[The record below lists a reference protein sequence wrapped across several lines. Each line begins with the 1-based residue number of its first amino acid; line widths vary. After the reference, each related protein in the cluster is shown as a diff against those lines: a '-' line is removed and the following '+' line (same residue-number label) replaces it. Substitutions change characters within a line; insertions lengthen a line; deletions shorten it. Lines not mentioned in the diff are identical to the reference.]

1 MDKQTEKLL
10 NLLHI
15 FGANLIL
22 QVFGGAGAVWGFSEV
37 IGLRTPETVWLWRPV
52 AQFVG
57 AVFFARWILELD
69 AHLKEEN
76 IVLFPRRSSSRQQ
89 LEVTVH
95 HDEEQS
101 LCAPGTPTI
110 LSPVTGIAM
119 QNTGKS
125 YKSCK

>member
-69 AHLKEEN
+69 AHLKE
-76 IVLFPRRSSSRQQ
+76 SGTSR
-89 LEVTVH
+89 T
-95 HDEEQS
+95 QS
-101 LCAPGTPTI
+101 IINRTI
-110 LSPVTGIAM
+110 LRPDVSVIVIFSKATL
-119 QNTGKS
+119 Q
-125 YKSCK
+125 